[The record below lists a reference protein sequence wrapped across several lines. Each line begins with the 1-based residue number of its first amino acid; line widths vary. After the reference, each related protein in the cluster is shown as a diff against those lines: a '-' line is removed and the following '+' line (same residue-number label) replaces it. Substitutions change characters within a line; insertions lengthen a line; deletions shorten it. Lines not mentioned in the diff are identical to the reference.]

1 MKANAPKRK
10 VFQDALD
17 LLAEDPVKDTPVPV
31 NGIVSIPVEEI
42 HPFHDY
48 PFRLYEGDRLEDMV
62 QSIKDHGVLNPVIV
76 RKAARGYEML
86 AGHNRTNAAK
96 IAGLTEVPAIV
107 KTDLSDEDAYVYV
120 IETNLL
126 QRSFAELL
134 PSEKAAVLVARYEK
148 ISSQGKRNDIRQEI
162 EALEETCGHDV
173 HKSRKRTCGHDVHKS
188 QKSRDGLGEEY
199 GMTGRNIARY
209 MRLDRLIP
217 EFKDAVDKGTL
228 AMVAAVDLSYLNV
241 KMQKLIQQVAEAEG
255 KKLKP
260 KQAVELRKMGK
271 EITKEG
277 IESVLAGKEQKKP
290 QSVSVKLP
298 VELYE
303 RYFGQMDA
311 GAVQEIMEKAL
322 EGYFG
327 KEAGVLTRLPGTLCT
342 PSASQRSG
350 ICFRVGFCYDIRWT
364 SDWTEYVYEGCD
376 CSR

>member
-17 LLAEDPVKDTPVPV
+17 LLTEDPVEEKAEPV
-31 NGIVSIPVEEI
+31 NGIVLLPVDEI
-42 HPFHDY
+42 QPFHDH
-48 PFRLYEGDRLEDMV
+48 PFRLYEGERLDDMV
-62 QSIKDHGVLNPVIV
+62 QSIKDYGVLNPVIV
-76 RKAARGYEML
+76 RKVARGYEML
-86 AGHNRTNAAK
+86 AGHNRTNAAN
-96 IAGLTEVPAIV
+96 IAGLAEVPAIV
-107 KTDLSDEDAYVYV
+107 KTDLSDEEAYVYV

-126 QRSFAELL
+126 QRSFADLL

-148 ISSQGKRNDIRQEI
+148 ISCQGRRNDIMHEI
-162 EALEETCGHDV
+162 EMLEE
-173 HKSRKRTCGHDVHKS
+173 TCGHDVHKS

-217 EFKDAVDKGTL
+217 EFKEAVDKGTL

-241 KMQKLIQQVAEAEG
+241 KIQKLIQQVAEAEG

-271 EITKEG
+271 KITKEA
-277 IESVLAGKEQKKP
+277 IENVLTGKEQKKP
-290 QSVSVKLP
+290 QSVSVKLS

-303 RYFGQMDA
+303 KYFAQMDA
-311 GAVQEIMEKAL
+311 GEVQEIMEKAL

-327 KEAGVLTRLPGTLCT
+327 KEATV
-342 PSASQRSG
+342 
-350 ICFRVGFCYDIRWT
+350 V
-364 SDWTEYVYEGCD
+364 
-376 CSR
+376 

>member
-17 LLAEDPVKDTPVPV
+17 LLAEDPVQDTSVAV

-42 HPFHDY
+42 HPFYDH
-48 PFRLYEGDRLEDMV
+48 PFRLYEGERLEDMV

-126 QRSFAELL
+126 QRSFADLL

-148 ISSQGKRNDIRQEI
+148 ISCQGKRNDIRQEI
-162 EALEETCGHDV
+162 ETLEE
-173 HKSRKRTCGHDVHKS
+173 TCGHDVHKS

-241 KMQKLIQQVAEAEG
+241 KMQKMIQQVAEAEG

-271 EITKEG
+271 EITKEAV
-277 IESVLAGKEQKKP
+277 ESVLAGKEQKKP

-327 KEAGVLTRLPGTLCT
+327 KEAPGV
-342 PSASQRSG
+342 
-350 ICFRVGFCYDIRWT
+350 
-364 SDWTEYVYEGCD
+364 
-376 CSR
+376 

>member
-17 LLAEDPVKDTPVPV
+17 LLAEDPVKDTPVAV

-42 HPFHDY
+42 HPFHDH
-48 PFRLYEGDRLEDMV
+48 PFRLYEGERLEDMV
-62 QSIKDHGVLNPVIV
+62 QSIKEHGMLNPVIV

-96 IAGLTEVPAIV
+96 IAGLSEVPAIV

-173 HKSRKRTCGHDVHKS
+173 HKSRQRTCGHDVHKS

-260 KQAVELRKMGK
+260 KQTVELRKMGK
-271 EITKEG
+271 DITKEAV
-277 IESVLAGKEQKKP
+277 EDVLVGKEQKKL

-298 VELYE
+298 LELYE

-311 GAVQEIMEKAL
+311 RTVQEIMEKAL

-327 KEAGVLTRLPGTLCT
+327 KEAAGV
-342 PSASQRSG
+342 
-350 ICFRVGFCYDIRWT
+350 
-364 SDWTEYVYEGCD
+364 
-376 CSR
+376 

>member
-17 LLAEDPVKDTPVPV
+17 LLSEDPVKDTPVPV

-42 HPFHDY
+42 HPFHDH
-48 PFRLYEGDRLEDMV
+48 PFRLYEGERLEDMV
-62 QSIKDHGVLNPVIV
+62 QSIKEHGVLNPVIV

-96 IAGLTEVPAIV
+96 IAGLSEVPAIV

-148 ISSQGKRNDIRQEI
+148 ISSQGKRNDIQQEI

-209 MRLDRLIP
+209 MRLDRMIP

-241 KMQKLIQQVAEAEG
+241 KMQKLIQQVAEADG

-260 KQAVELRKMGK
+260 KQAVELRRMGR
-271 EITKEG
+271 EITKEAV
-277 IESVLAGKEQKKP
+277 EDVLWW
-290 QSVSVKLP
+290 VKN
-298 VELYE
+298 
-303 RYFGQMDA
+303 R
-311 GAVQEIMEKAL
+311 
-322 EGYFG
+322 
-327 KEAGVLTRLPGTLCT
+327 
-342 PSASQRSG
+342 RSH
-350 ICFRVGFCYDIRWT
+350 RAYL
-364 SDWTEYVYEGCD
+364 
-376 CSR
+376 

>member
-1 MKANAPKRK
+1 M
-10 VFQDALD
+10 
-17 LLAEDPVKDTPVPV
+17 KDTPVPV

-42 HPFHDY
+42 HPFHDH
-48 PFRLYEGDRLEDMV
+48 PFRLYEGERLEDMV

-173 HKSRKRTCGHDVHKS
+173 HKS

-241 KMQKLIQQVAEAEG
+241 KMQKMIQQVTEAEG

-271 EITKEG
+271 DITKEG
-277 IESVLAGKEQKKP
+277 IESVLAGKEQKKS

-298 VELYE
+298 MELYE
-303 RYFGQMDA
+303 KYFAQMDA
-311 GAVQEIMEKAL
+311 RAVQEIIEKAL
-322 EGYFG
+322 EGYLG
-327 KEAGVLTRLPGTLCT
+327 KEATGV
-342 PSASQRSG
+342 
-350 ICFRVGFCYDIRWT
+350 
-364 SDWTEYVYEGCD
+364 
-376 CSR
+376 

>member
-42 HPFHDY
+42 HPFHDH
-48 PFRLYEGDRLEDMV
+48 PFRLYEGERLEDMV

-148 ISSQGKRNDIRQEI
+148 ISSQGKRNDIRQEN
-162 EALEETCGHDV
+162 EALEE
-173 HKSRKRTCGHDVHKS
+173 TCGHDVHKS

-241 KMQKLIQQVAEAEG
+241 KMQKMIQQVTEAEG

-271 EITKEG
+271 DITKEG
-277 IESVLAGKEQKKP
+277 IESVLAGKEQKKS

-298 VELYE
+298 MELYE
-303 RYFGQMDA
+303 KYFAQMDA
-311 GAVQEIMEKAL
+311 RAVQEIIEKAL
-322 EGYFG
+322 EGYLG
-327 KEAGVLTRLPGTLCT
+327 KEATGV
-342 PSASQRSG
+342 
-350 ICFRVGFCYDIRWT
+350 
-364 SDWTEYVYEGCD
+364 
-376 CSR
+376 

>member
-17 LLAEDPVKDTPVPV
+17 LLTEDPVEEKAEPV
-31 NGIVSIPVEEI
+31 NGIVLLPVDEI
-42 HPFHDY
+42 QPFHDH
-48 PFRLYEGDRLEDMV
+48 PFRLYEGERLDDMV
-62 QSIKDHGVLNPVIV
+62 QSIKDYGVLNPVIV
-76 RKAARGYEML
+76 RKVARGYEML
-86 AGHNRTNAAK
+86 AGHNRTNAAN
-96 IAGLTEVPAIV
+96 IAGLAEVPAIV
-107 KTDLSDEDAYVYV
+107 KTDLSDEEAYVYV

-126 QRSFAELL
+126 QRSFADLL

-148 ISSQGKRNDIRQEI
+148 ISCQGRRNDIMHEI
-162 EALEETCGHDV
+162 EMLEE
-173 HKSRKRTCGHDVHKS
+173 TCGHDVHKS

-217 EFKDAVDKGTL
+217 EFKEAVDKGTL

-241 KMQKLIQQVAEAEG
+241 KIQKLIQQVAEAEG

-271 EITKEG
+271 KITKEA
-277 IESVLAGKEQKKP
+277 IENVLTGKEQKKP
-290 QSVSVKLP
+290 QSVSVKLS

-303 RYFGQMDA
+303 KYFAQMAA
-311 GAVQEIMEKAL
+311 GEVQEIMEKAL

-327 KEAGVLTRLPGTLCT
+327 KEATV
-342 PSASQRSG
+342 
-350 ICFRVGFCYDIRWT
+350 V
-364 SDWTEYVYEGCD
+364 
-376 CSR
+376 

>member
-17 LLAEDPVKDTPVPV
+17 LLAEDQVKNTPVAV

-42 HPFHDY
+42 HPFHDH
-48 PFRLYEGDRLEDMV
+48 PFRLYEGERLEDMV
-62 QSIKDHGVLNPVIV
+62 QSIREYGVLNPVIV
-76 RKAARGYEML
+76 RKAVRGYEML

-96 IAGLTEVPAIV
+96 IAGLSEVPAIV

-162 EALEETCGHDV
+162 ETLEETCGHDV
-173 HKSRKRTCGHDVHKS
+173 HKSRKKTCGHDVHKS

-241 KMQKLIQQVAEAEG
+241 KMQKMIQQVAESEG

-271 EITKEG
+271 DITKEAVEG
-277 IESVLAGKEQKKP
+277 VLAGKEQKKS

-298 VELYE
+298 VELCE
-303 RYFGQMDA
+303 KYFTQMDA
-311 GAVQEIMEKAL
+311 GAV
-322 EGYFG
+322 
-327 KEAGVLTRLPGTLCT
+327 
-342 PSASQRSG
+342 
-350 ICFRVGFCYDIRWT
+350 
-364 SDWTEYVYEGCD
+364 
-376 CSR
+376 

>member
-17 LLAEDPVKDTPVPV
+17 LLSEDPVQDTPVSV

-42 HPFHDY
+42 HPFHDH

-62 QSIKDHGVLNPVIV
+62 QSIREYGVLNPVIV

-107 KTDLSDEDAYVYV
+107 KTDLSEEDAYVYV

-173 HKSRKRTCGHDVHKS
+173 HKSRQRTCGHDVHKS

-217 EFKDAVDKGTL
+217 ESKDAVDKGTL

-271 EITKEG
+271 DITKEAV
-277 IESVLAGKEQKKP
+277 ESVLAGKEQKKV
-290 QSVSVKLP
+290 QNISVKLP
-298 VELYE
+298 VEMYE
-303 RYFGQMDA
+303 KYFAQMDA

-327 KEAGVLTRLPGTLCT
+327 KEAAGV
-342 PSASQRSG
+342 
-350 ICFRVGFCYDIRWT
+350 
-364 SDWTEYVYEGCD
+364 
-376 CSR
+376 

>member
-17 LLAEDPVKDTPVPV
+17 LLSEDQVKDTPVPV

-42 HPFHDY
+42 HPFHDH
-48 PFRLYEGDRLEDMV
+48 PFRLYEGERLEDMV
-62 QSIKDHGVLNPVIV
+62 QSIRDHGVLNPVIV

-162 EALEETCGHDV
+162 EALEKTCGHDV
-173 HKSRKRTCGHDVHKS
+173 HKSRQRTCGHDVHKL

-241 KMQKLIQQVAEAEG
+241 KMQKMIQQVAEAEG

-271 EITKEG
+271 EITKEAVEG
-277 IESVLAGKEQKKP
+277 VLAYKEKKKP

-303 RYFGQMDA
+303 KYFAQMNA

-327 KEAGVLTRLPGTLCT
+327 KETAGV
-342 PSASQRSG
+342 
-350 ICFRVGFCYDIRWT
+350 
-364 SDWTEYVYEGCD
+364 
-376 CSR
+376 

>member
-42 HPFHDY
+42 HPFHDH
-48 PFRLYEGDRLEDMV
+48 PFRLYEGERLEDMV
-62 QSIKDHGVLNPVIV
+62 QSIRDHGVLNPVIV

-173 HKSRKRTCGHDVHKS
+173 HKS

-241 KMQKLIQQVAEAEG
+241 KMQKMIQQVTEAEG

-271 EITKEG
+271 DITKEG
-277 IESVLAGKEQKKP
+277 IESVLAGKEQKKS

-298 VELYE
+298 MELYE
-303 RYFGQMDA
+303 KYFAQMDA
-311 GAVQEIMEKAL
+311 RAVQEIIEKAL
-322 EGYFG
+322 EGYLG
-327 KEAGVLTRLPGTLCT
+327 KEATGV
-342 PSASQRSG
+342 
-350 ICFRVGFCYDIRWT
+350 
-364 SDWTEYVYEGCD
+364 
-376 CSR
+376 

>member
-17 LLAEDPVKDTPVPV
+17 LLAEDPVKDMPVPV

-42 HPFHDY
+42 HPFHDH
-48 PFRLYEGDRLEDMV
+48 PFRLYEGERLEDMV

-173 HKSRKRTCGHDVHKS
+173 HKS

-241 KMQKLIQQVAEAEG
+241 KMQKMIQQVTEAEG

-271 EITKEG
+271 DITKEG
-277 IESVLAGKEQKKP
+277 IESVLAGKEQKKS

-298 VELYE
+298 MELYE
-303 RYFGQMDA
+303 KYFAQMDA
-311 GAVQEIMEKAL
+311 RAVQEIIEKAL
-322 EGYFG
+322 EGYLG
-327 KEAGVLTRLPGTLCT
+327 KEATGV
-342 PSASQRSG
+342 
-350 ICFRVGFCYDIRWT
+350 
-364 SDWTEYVYEGCD
+364 
-376 CSR
+376 

>member
-10 VFQDALD
+10 VFQDAMD
-17 LLAEDPVKDTPVPV
+17 LLAEEPVKDTPVAV

-42 HPFHDY
+42 QPFHDH

-62 QSIKDHGVLNPVIV
+62 QSIREYGVLNPVIV
-76 RKAARGYEML
+76 RKIARGYEML

-173 HKSRKRTCGHDVHKS
+173 HKSRQRTCGHDVHKS

-241 KMQKLIQQVAEAEG
+241 KMQKLIQQVAEADG

-271 EITKEG
+271 EITKEAV
-277 IESVLAGKEQKKP
+277 ESVLAGKILNVWIQGI
-290 QSVSVKLP
+290 L
-298 VELYE
+298 
-303 RYFGQMDA
+303 
-311 GAVQEIMEKAL
+311 
-322 EGYFG
+322 
-327 KEAGVLTRLPGTLCT
+327 RLFIWMTGM
-342 PSASQRSG
+342 
-350 ICFRVGFCYDIRWT
+350 
-364 SDWTEYVYEGCD
+364 
-376 CSR
+376 